1 MNIESEEDNVL
12 KIWLDDLMD
21 EKDTNRY
28 LPNGYVGAHSVNEA
42 ISIIESAIKN
52 GLPIEEANLDNDL
65 GEYASDGGDGNRL
78 LLYLAEKEIF
88 FPIKIHTSNAVERAN
103 MIRTVNRYWPGEYHI
118 G

>member
-1 MNIESEEDNVL
+1 M

-21 EKDTNRY
+21 EKGTNRY
-28 LPNGYVGAHSVNEA
+28 LPKGYVGAHSVNEA
-42 ISIIESAIKN
+42 ISIIEDAINK
-52 GLPIEEANLDNDL
+52 GITIELADLDNDL
-65 GEYASDGGDGNRL
+65 GIYAKDGGDGNRL
-78 LLYLAEKEIF
+78 LLYLAENEIY